1 MKSCT
6 RATLTVTAILSV
18 ILSWFMLVLV
28 LTSTST
34 GSVSSLDHLSDSQG
48 VICGEGS
55 VNMDGDSERSVNKG
69 RGFLLYFEVSKC
81 AGLMADEIC
90 RSTQVPD
97 LNNSNNW

>member
-1 MKSCT
+1 MA
-6 RATLTVTAILSV
+6 RLTVTAVLSV
-18 ILSWFMLVLV
+18 ILSFFTLVLV

-34 GSVSSLDHLSDSQG
+34 GRVTSLDHLPDSQG

-55 VNMDGDSERSVNKG
+55 VNMDGDSEGSVNKG

>member
-1 MKSCT
+1 MT
-6 RATLTVTAILSV
+6 TLTVTAILSV

-34 GSVSSLDHLSDSQG
+34 GSVTSLDHLPDSQG

-55 VNMDGDSERSVNKG
+55 VNMDGDSEGSVNKG

-90 RSTQVPD
+90 RSTQVLD
-97 LNNSNNW
+97 HNYSNNW

>member
-6 RATLTVTAILSV
+6 MARLTVTAILSV

-34 GSVSSLDHLSDSQG
+34 GSVTSLDHLPDSQG

-55 VNMDGDSERSVNKG
+55 VNMDGDSEGSVNKG

-97 LNNSNNW
+97 LNISNNW

>member
-1 MKSCT
+1 MT
-6 RATLTVTAILSV
+6 TLTVTAILSV

-34 GSVSSLDHLSDSQG
+34 GSITSLDHLPDSQG

-55 VNMDGDSERSVNKG
+55 VNMDGDSEGSVNKG

-81 AGLMADEIC
+81 AGLMADEIS
-90 RSTQVPD
+90 RSTYVPD

>member
-1 MKSCT
+1 
-6 RATLTVTAILSV
+6 
-18 ILSWFMLVLV
+18 MLVLV

-34 GSVSSLDHLSDSQG
+34 GSVTSLDHLLDSQG
-48 VICGEGS
+48 VVCGEGS
-55 VNMDGDSERSVNKG
+55 VNMDGDKERSVNKG

-97 LNNSNNW
+97 LNISNNW

>member
-1 MKSCT
+1 MA
-6 RATLTVTAILSV
+6 RLTVTAVLSV
-18 ILSWFMLVLV
+18 ILSFFTLVLV

-34 GSVSSLDHLSDSQG
+34 GSVASLDHLSDSQG
-48 VICGEGS
+48 VVCGEGS

-90 RSTQVPD
+90 RSTQVTD
-97 LNNSNNW
+97 LYNSNNW